1 MTPRVVIVG
10 YDPAWPAMYEE
21 EKALILGAIG
31 PWVKGIEHV
40 GSTSVPG
47 LAAKPIIDI
56 MVGVWNLDDAA
67 YCIGRLV
74 TVGYDFKPD
83 DDIPER
89 RYFNKGPQA
98 RHRHLHMTEL
108 GGDFWL
114 RHLLFRDYLRAHAE
128 TARQYQALK
137 RELAQLQ
144 ANRAALTS
152 PPRLES
158 LNQQLN
164 LRMSPLRPAAEGE
177 RKETVALE
185 KSSR

>member
-108 GGDFWL
+108 GGEFWL
-114 RHLLFRDYLRAHAE
+114 RHLLFRDYLRSNPE
-128 TARQYQALK
+128 TARRYEALK
-137 RELAQLQ
+137 RDLAARCQNDSMAYTDAKTDFIQSVEEQ
-144 ANRAALTS
+144 A
-152 PPRLES
+152 
-158 LNQQLN
+158 
-164 LRMSPLRPAAEGE
+164 LREMGVSTG
-177 RKETVALE
+177 VG
-185 KSSR
+185 